1 MPKEGYSCHPWVLY
15 SMILGSCQVWVR
27 ADRLFAAWLTYIYLV
42 IVAFCLNNLPL
53 ERLSADCLNVTSF
66 PYSRPMDIGL
76 KDPTRYA
83 LISEEMISKCF
94 EILSG
99 FLEFFKPVVS
109 RRYSCSQHSI
119 GLKSNGLEVRLVA
132 H

>member
-1 MPKEGYSCHPWVLY
+1 
-15 SMILGSCQVWVR
+15 
-27 ADRLFAAWLTYIYLV
+27 
-42 IVAFCLNNLPL
+42 
-53 ERLSADCLNVTSF
+53 
-66 PYSRPMDIGL
+66 MDIGL

-109 RRYSCSQHSI
+109 GRYSFSQHSI

-132 H
+132 HSAKLSGFNPSSFGIFSLFGYKVVIDKINLSCLTKLK

>member
-1 MPKEGYSCHPWVLY
+1 MG
-15 SMILGSCQVWVR
+15 R
-27 ADRLFAAWLTYIYLV
+27 ADRLLVAWLTYIYLV
-42 IVAFCLNNLPL
+42 IVAFCVNNLPL
-53 ERLSADCLNVTSF
+53 EQLLADCLNVTSF
-66 PYSRPMDIGL
+66 PYSRPMDIGP

-83 LISEEMISKCF
+83 LISEGMISKCF

-109 RRYSCSQHSI
+109 GRYSFSQHSI